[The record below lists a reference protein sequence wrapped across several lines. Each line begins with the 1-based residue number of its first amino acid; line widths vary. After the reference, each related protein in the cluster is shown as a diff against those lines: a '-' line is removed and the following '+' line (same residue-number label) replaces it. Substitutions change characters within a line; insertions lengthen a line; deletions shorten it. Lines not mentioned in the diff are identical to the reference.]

1 MNKHLDKLIRA
12 ACAVALTGL
21 VMGCA
26 GPQQGGGSNAPTG
39 GSGNVPRTDFD
50 RTDLDRRAGVRM
62 ELASGY
68 FAGGQYATAL
78 NEVKQVL
85 ALKPDMPEALTLRA
99 LIYAALGETGLADDS
114 FKRSLT
120 LAPRDPDTLHNYGW
134 FLCQLKRWG
143 EATTQFEQ
151 ALAQPQYRGPARTWL
166 VKGVCE
172 ARAQQTAEA
181 ERSLLKAFELDPSN
195 PATAINL
202 AEVLLRNGQAER
214 ARFYV
219 KRVNANPEQS
229 NSQSL
234 WLALR
239 IERRLSNS
247 TAVAELGQELR
258 KRFPQSPEATA
269 LDNGRFDD

>member
-1 MNKHLDKLIRA
+1 MNKHFDKLIRTVGA
-12 ACAVALTGL
+12 IALAGL
-21 VMGCA
+21 VVGCA
-26 GPQQGGGSNAPTG
+26 GPQQAGSGTPSG

-50 RTDLDRRAGVRM
+50 RTDLDRRANVRM
-62 ELASGY
+62 DLASGY
-68 FAGGQYATAL
+68 FAGGQYGTAL

-85 ALKPDMPEALTLRA
+85 AIKPDMTEALTLRA
-99 LIYAALGETGLADDS
+99 LIYAALGETSLADDS
-114 FKRSLT
+114 FKRSLQ

-134 FLCQLKRWG
+134 FLCQLKRWN
-143 EATTQFEQ
+143 EATAQFEQ

-172 ARAQQTAEA
+172 ARAQQPAEA
-181 ERSLLKAFELDPSN
+181 ERSLLKAFELDPAN
-195 PATAINL
+195 PAIAINL
-202 AEVLLRNGQAER
+202 GEVLLRNGQAER

-219 KRVNANPEQS
+219 KRVNANAEQS

-247 TAVAELGQELR
+247 TAVTELAQELR
-258 KRFPQSPEATA
+258 KRFPQSPETTA